1 MENKFFLEI
10 TEQDADIAPQGI
22 IFPACIMCSDE
33 RFKNWYYMNYMQPI
47 VRLDSINSLACNIAD
62 AFIYGANAY
71 VNSKIIRV
79 SNINIDICRQIT
91 DICDILKHKI
101 QKKYYCILFLDF
113 LELECTRFY
122 GKTHFVHELLFYG
135 YDDQQRIF
143 KCYGYINRKYQ
154 KIDLSYNEV
163 NRGFLNSV
171 KYIELTDGWEEYML
185 ITMQKVGHKGI
196 YPYSNDEFI
205 EKLEN
210 YIQGD
215 LSEKANY
222 ENLLYYNESTNTVKA
237 MGINVTDI
245 FVKYL
250 DMLAHNLSYA
260 EFESQLPAFN
270 VYKYYHER
278 INERLKYFAEINNYR
293 KYLNKFL
300 SAYNQDVVERCG
312 TIRLLYLKCLEL
324 IRQRL
329 SVAKVLTHMS
339 TIFEQI
345 KGSEQEI
352 LSGYLDTVKQI
363 DRVVHTEK

>member
-1 MENKFFLEI
+1 MENKFYLEI
-10 TEQDADIAPQGI
+10 TEQDAGIAPQGI
-22 IFPACIMCSDE
+22 IFPACIMLSDE
-33 RFKNWYYMNYMQPI
+33 RFKNWYNLNYMQPI
-47 VRLDSINSLACNIAD
+47 VRLDNINSLECNIAD
-62 AFIYGANAY
+62 SLIYGANAY

-91 DICDILKHKI
+91 DICDILKRKI

-113 LELECTRFY
+113 FELECTSSY

-163 NRGFLNSV
+163 NRGFLSSV

-196 YPYSNDEFI
+196 YPYNNNEFV
-205 EKLEN
+205 EKLES

-215 LSEKANY
+215 LSEKINY
-222 ENLLYYNESTNTVKA
+222 ENLLYYNESMNTAKA
-237 MGINVTDI
+237 TGINVTDI
-245 FVKYL
+245 FIKYL
-250 DMLAHNLSYA
+250 NMLIHNLSYD
-260 EFESQLPAFN
+260 EFDSQLSAFN
-270 VYKYYHER
+270 VYTYYHER
-278 INERLKYFAEINNYR
+278 INERLKYFAGINNYS
-293 KYLNKFL
+293 KYLNRYL
-300 SAYNQDVVERCG
+300 STYNQDVIERCRI
-312 TIRLLYLKCLEL
+312 IRLLYLKCLEL

-329 SVAKVLTHMS
+329 SVAKVLTRMS
-339 TIFEQI
+339 RIFEQI

-352 LSGYLDTVKQI
+352 LSEYLDTVKQI
-363 DRVVHTEK
+363 DRVVHTER